1 MSYFKVGL
9 IGFLVG
15 YYSLAC
21 LEKRN
26 IIHIKNNN
34 TNDIK
39 DNKIYTNIKLVGG
52 ILSSCSSLIIHSI
65 LLK

>member
-26 IIHIKNNN
+26 IIHMKNNN
-34 TNDIK
+34 TISN
-39 DNKIYTNIKLVGG
+39 NKIYTNIKLVGG

-65 LLK
+65 LLNR